1 LYVLDPIG
9 SVLPDDYA
17 VVGSGTEIA
26 IAVIEE
32 GYRKDI
38 TVVEAKDLVTRAIK
52 SAVSRDALSGNGVDF
67 MIITQKG
74 MTEETTQL

>member
-1 LYVLDPIG
+1 MYVLDPIG